1 VGYLDGVGGYKVTM
15 SGNLAYMGN
24 HVIDV
29 SNPFSPVGH
38 LIPYDLDGISL
49 DGNTGY
55 VTVEHAVT
63 YNGGYVSALQMFNV
77 YNPYAPVLKARVDVP
92 LFATGV
98 ATTGDWIYAIHANG
112 PTQYAN
118 GSPSGLAVYPCRV
131 TTAVSPEPSAVQS
144 SLGAAFPNPVR
155 HGLSTIPFTLISG
168 GEIKLRI
175 FDISGRE
182 IRVLV
187 DRAMEAG
194 DQSAQWDGKSATGER
209 VPAGIYFYQLLTA
222 GFSATRKLVR
232 IP

>member
-1 VGYLDGVGGYKVTM
+1 M

-49 DGNTGY
+49 DGNTGH
-55 VTVEHAVT
+55 VTVEQAVT

-77 YNPYAPVLKARVDVP
+77 YNPYAPVLRASVDVP
-92 LFATGV
+92 LFARGV

-112 PTQYAN
+112 STQYAN

-144 SLGAAFPNPVR
+144 SLGAAFPNPAR
-155 HGLSTIPFTLISG
+155 HGLSTIPFTLSRG
-168 GEIKLRI
+168 GETKLRI

-187 DRAMEAG
+187 DQAMEAG
-194 DQSAQWDGKSATGER
+194 DQLIQWDGKSATGDP
-209 VPAGIYFYQLLTA
+209 VPAGIYFYQLLA
-222 GFSATRKLVR
+222 PRFSATRKLVR